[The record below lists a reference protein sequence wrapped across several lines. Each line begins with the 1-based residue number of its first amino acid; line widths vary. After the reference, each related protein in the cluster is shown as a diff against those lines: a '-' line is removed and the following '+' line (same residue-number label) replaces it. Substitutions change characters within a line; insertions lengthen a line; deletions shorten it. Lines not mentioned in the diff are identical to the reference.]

1 MDPKIHQWSE
11 NMRKLRGGPTS
22 GVCGGVS
29 SFMVTVDS
37 NVETKVLRQVLVS
50 TEAQHVSVVAYM
62 PQLSAEAST
71 IPIEWRLTDQ
81 IQILVDGKDRFS
93 GVVEIPVNPSSQ
105 CGESGKKVDGI
116 LQSIGPVFG
125 LLDARFICGLE
136 LAIVIES
143 CHTHAKL
150 GHGV

>member
-1 MDPKIHQWSE
+1 
-11 NMRKLRGGPTS
+11 
-22 GVCGGVS
+22 
-29 SFMVTVDS
+29 MVTVDS

-81 IQILVDGKDRFS
+81 IQILVDGRDRFS